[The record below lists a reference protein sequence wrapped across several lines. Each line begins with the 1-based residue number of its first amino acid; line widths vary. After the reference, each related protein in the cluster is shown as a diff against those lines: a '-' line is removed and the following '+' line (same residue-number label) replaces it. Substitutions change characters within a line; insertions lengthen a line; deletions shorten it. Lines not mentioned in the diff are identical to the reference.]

1 MANLDQNRLPQNR
14 RILTIDDNPAIQEDY
29 RKVLLQ
35 RESNKSLSE
44 AEALL
49 FGDTDVTQSEPELIF
64 EIDSALQGKEGF
76 ELVQKA
82 LDDEKP
88 YTCAFVDVRMPP
100 GWDGI
105 ETVKR
110 IWEIAADLPIVL
122 CTAYS
127 DHSWEDISREL
138 QRTDQLLFLKK
149 PFDPVALR
157 QLAAAQTTRWC
168 LNRIASYKQEELES
182 LVYERTRE
190 ISITRD
196 LVFYS
201 LARLAES
208 RDPETGAHLDRI
220 QAYTRLLVEYLAEQ
234 GPYQGEIDK
243 KFIEEVCRSSVL
255 HDIGK
260 VGVPDSILLK
270 PGRLTPDEYETMKTH
285 AAIGAE
291 ALEDAVKHFD
301 CEGFL
306 QTAAEVARF
315 HHERFDGSG
324 YPNGLSGLNI
334 PLSARIV
341 AVADVFD
348 ALTSERVYKKAMLPL
363 DARELINEESESHF
377 DPEIVNAFNN
387 RWEQIELLAKRASK
401 PDLFDDIGQ
410 QTADVVK
417 FKFGAS
423 GLA

>member
-1 MANLDQNRLPQNR
+1 MAFLDLNRLPQNR
-14 RILTIDDNPAIQEDY
+14 RILAIDDNPAIHEDY
-29 RKVLLQ
+29 RKVLLH
-35 RESNKSLSE
+35 RESNASLSE
-44 AEALL
+44 TEALL
-49 FGDTDVTQSEPELIF
+49 FGDTDPNQNKPELVF
-64 EIDSALQGKEGF
+64 EIDSAMQGKEGF

-82 LDDEKP
+82 IEEKKP

-110 IWEIAADLPIVL
+110 IWEIAGDLPIVL

-168 LNRIASYKQEELES
+168 LNRIASFKQEELEL
-182 LVYERTRE
+182 LVDKRTRE

-220 QAYTRLLVEYLAEQ
+220 QAYSRLLVEYLAEH
-234 GPYQGEIDK
+234 GPYQDEIDK

-260 VGVPDSILLK
+260 VGVPDSVLLK
-270 PGRLTPDEYETMKTH
+270 PGRLTPDEFEIMKTH
-285 AAIGAE
+285 AEIGAE
-291 ALEDAVKHFD
+291 ALEDAVEHFD
-301 CEGFL
+301 CHGFL
-306 QTAAEVARF
+306 RTAAEVARF
-315 HHERFDGSG
+315 HHERFDGGG
-324 YPNGLSGLNI
+324 YPSGLVGCDI

-348 ALTSERVYKKAMLPL
+348 ALTSVRVYKKAMAPL
-363 DARELINEESESHF
+363 DARDLINAESGSHF
-377 DPEIVNAFNN
+377 DPEIVNAFNSC
-387 RWEQIELLAKRASK
+387 WEQIELLAKWASQ
-401 PDLFDDIGQ
+401 PDSPDVTDQ
-410 QTADVVK
+410 QTADLVK